1 MKLLLSNNQL
11 TRYAKSGD
19 YATTTAI
26 PLDGELALTA
36 QTLLSWLQAQLTE
49 GESVGQVFIEPDG
62 THSDYETTVDAEGN
76 ESQSVTSTRAK
87 VVRRRDRARRRR
99 ITLRCLLQRSP
110 ARRIAGRVA
119 GRMGRHRGD
128 AVSYLQHHLST
139 VERGALGTFA
149 SLGSAAVSMVSHL
162 EVYLR
167 VAGLCV
173 GLAVGIVT
181 LLSVYHDLRK
191 KQKENK

>member
-11 TRYAKSGD
+11 TRYAKSGE

-26 PLDGELALTA
+26 PLDGPLSVTA
-36 QTLLSWLQAQLTE
+36 QTLLAWLQAQLTE
-49 GESVGQVFIEPDG
+49 GESVGQVFLEPDG
-62 THSDYETTVDAEGN
+62 THSEYETTVDAEGN
-76 ESQSVTSTRAK
+76 ESQIVTSSRAK
-87 VVRRRDRARRRR
+87 LSAAVTAHAAAGSRSVVFSSEALPAELRDG
-99 ITLRCLLQRSP
+99 LL
-110 ARRIAGRVA
+110 AAWAVIEGN
-119 GRMGRHRGD
+119 

-181 LLSVYHDLRK
+181 LLSVYHDLRR